1 LLQCEYGCV
10 KVLYNM
16 TFSYIP
22 SLITNRSKAASK
34 TYTQIHTIFP
44 FPDEYTGTDIKKHI

>member
-1 LLQCEYGCV
+1 
-10 KVLYNM
+10 M